1 MPTFSPNKSF
11 TLSGTN
17 LNFVRNISFGD
28 QKVASFFHLDTTGI
42 SGNVPASAMSG
53 ELFVETNTSLLNL
66 GTINQVLDSASQ
78 VDVGPLG
85 GFNLSGEAGNIVQLT
100 GANFYRIDVVK
111 FGEVSGEFYYISDNL
126 IEAIV
131 PPNADYG
138 PITIASSLRT
148 GASGSAS
155 LASGMTPNNFIPI
168 PEVTGLNSGQL
179 VSGET
184 LVIEGKSL
192 SGVTGVIINGV
203 ESDNVA
209 LVSSSEINV
218 EVPSGDFR
226 GVPNLLL
233 ESGISQSAPDY
244 IQFKPLAM
252 VSGIVNNVETGS
264 ATTISGQNFGA
275 SILHNTGDGYLV
287 SIGGA
292 TGTFGLTSDTTMTG
306 NIPRDLSISVSGGNV
321 AAGLLPTV
329 SSGVVSLFSN
339 DYPESYGSN
348 VHFTPSIGAPKVSS
362 TFPSSGIGGDTI
374 TVEGFDLFAITGVNV
389 NMVGV
394 STATAAEVVTIG
406 SKGRAVSF
414 DFPSNAANNSND
426 AQLFDF
432 GISGVY
438 GSTVVG
444 GAFYALGKPTI
455 TSNEPEANVQ
465 PGSSGTII
473 GTDLYSGT
481 QVQVYDTSVN
491 PNNFI
496 GNLWASGFSDDHTQ
510 LTYWYPNA
518 FSTGIAYRLRVKNRR
533 AFSSLRA
540 FTTLNTPTISG
551 FAPASGEFGDTV
563 TVSGYFEGIK
573 VSGLRVGNYTIEDFS
588 QIGIGTTAPSTGI
601 TFTIP
606 NPSVS
611 DVIKIDTSGG
621 FAQSSQIL
629 GISENKPVISGFYL
643 GNGER
648 PNTIFNDQVFG
659 VEDLLTVSGERL
671 DLVTG
676 VSFSGATDTFV
687 VSGFERRQSQTL
699 TFGVPPNIN
708 SGSGVFEL
716 QDFRGRKTSS
726 STAIS
731 VEGGGAATSVDVV
744 TISGFTNFLVPEEN
758 FSLSGNNVTGSSI
771 VFEGSTGDAVV
782 ASPVSN
788 TIEGGVGII
797 TAKTPDS
804 VRAGSFYLSGRSN
817 PSSAQLGTFY
827 PLAVITGISGVQPS
841 SNIISTGANI
851 IITGLNSNFISSPP
865 QGAPLI
871 GFSGSGSYESGN
883 TQTEIFPLSSFETGS
898 GIGSHPNI
906 FYNQIKINVG
916 SNFVGTGKFFV
927 MDQWGAYYRNN
938 VDVNINNWDEFA
950 VTSGDQNLQQSKVS
964 FFDNE
969 YSITGTRVLLSGF
982 SPSRGITGSSIS
994 VSGEGLRSVGSVV
1007 LRQPTTNNSVYGGI
1021 QGVNDSLMK
1030 VVIPSAASKMRGV
1043 VDMDFFG
1050 GAGGSL
1056 SNFEIID
1063 DTSALEFNVVNP
1075 ATSTIPT
1082 ASAGQVVE
1090 YTIEETVGGV
1100 VWYVTY
1106 KQYPDGTKAIV
1117 SSFPKP

>member
-78 VDVGPLG
+78 VAVGPLG

-518 FSTGIAYRLRVKNRR
+518 FSTGIAYRLRVK
-533 AFSSLRA
+533 
-540 FTTLNTPTISG
+540 
-551 FAPASGEFGDTV
+551 
-563 TVSGYFEGIK
+563 
-573 VSGLRVGNYTIEDFS
+573 
-588 QIGIGTTAPSTGI
+588 
-601 TFTIP
+601 
-606 NPSVS
+606 
-611 DVIKIDTSGG
+611 
-621 FAQSSQIL
+621 
-629 GISENKPVISGFYL
+629 KP
-643 GNGER
+643 
-648 PNTIFNDQVFG
+648 
-659 VEDLLTVSGERL
+659 
-671 DLVTG
+671 
-676 VSFSGATDTFV
+676 
-687 VSGFERRQSQTL
+687 
-699 TFGVPPNIN
+699 
-708 SGSGVFEL
+708 
-716 QDFRGRKTSS
+716 
-726 STAIS
+726 
-731 VEGGGAATSVDVV
+731 
-744 TISGFTNFLVPEEN
+744 
-758 FSLSGNNVTGSSI
+758 
-771 VFEGSTGDAVV
+771 
-782 ASPVSN
+782 
-788 TIEGGVGII
+788 
-797 TAKTPDS
+797 
-804 VRAGSFYLSGRSN
+804 
-817 PSSAQLGTFY
+817 
-827 PLAVITGISGVQPS
+827 
-841 SNIISTGANI
+841 
-851 IITGLNSNFISSPP
+851 
-865 QGAPLI
+865 
-871 GFSGSGSYESGN
+871 
-883 TQTEIFPLSSFETGS
+883 
-898 GIGSHPNI
+898 
-906 FYNQIKINVG
+906 
-916 SNFVGTGKFFV
+916 
-927 MDQWGAYYRNN
+927 
-938 VDVNINNWDEFA
+938 
-950 VTSGDQNLQQSKVS
+950 
-964 FFDNE
+964 
-969 YSITGTRVLLSGF
+969 
-982 SPSRGITGSSIS
+982 
-994 VSGEGLRSVGSVV
+994 
-1007 LRQPTTNNSVYGGI
+1007 
-1021 QGVNDSLMK
+1021 
-1030 VVIPSAASKMRGV
+1030 
-1043 VDMDFFG
+1043 
-1050 GAGGSL
+1050 
-1056 SNFEIID
+1056 
-1063 DTSALEFNVVNP
+1063 
-1075 ATSTIPT
+1075 
-1082 ASAGQVVE
+1082 
-1090 YTIEETVGGV
+1090 
-1100 VWYVTY
+1100 
-1106 KQYPDGTKAIV
+1106 
-1117 SSFPKP
+1117 